1 MWIVKLAL
9 NKPYTFAVLA
19 LLILLAGV
27 GSILTMPTD
36 VFPAIDI
43 PVVTVIW
50 SYPGFTPND
59 MEKRFVTQSE
69 RAYTTS
75 VNDIE
80 HIESQSVSG
89 VGVIRIYFQPGANI
103 AQGISQV
110 TATSQTIQ
118 RILPP
123 GTQPPYILR
132 YDASDVP
139 VIQAAI
145 SSDTLNEQQLSDYAT
160 NFVRTQFATVQGAQV
175 TLPYGGR
182 GRVINVDINP
192 QALYA
197 HGLSPYDVSNAI
209 SAQNLVLPTG
219 DAKIGSRDYNVQ
231 INGSPST
238 VDALNDLPIKV
249 VNGAVV
255 YVRDVAQVRDGFA
268 IQQNI
273 VNQNGKR
280 AVLLQIN
287 KSGTASTLDVVNRV
301 RAALPRIMSTL
312 PSALKID
319 LIADQ
324 SIFVKASVQGVVREA
339 TIAACL
345 TALMILLF
353 LGSLRS
359 TAIVAVSIPLSIL
372 ASIAMLHA
380 LGESLNTTTL
390 GGLALAVGILVD
402 DTTVTI
408 ENINRYLGMGHSL
421 RKSILEGSAEIALP
435 ALVSTLSICI
445 VFLPMALLSGVAR
458 YLFLPLA
465 EAVIFAMLAS
475 YLLSRT
481 VTPTFAMF
489 LLPKEVALFASEG
502 HEEQSQGQNGSNGTA
517 KNGSNGAAKDG
528 SGKNGNGTHANGKNG
543 VHINGSH
550 QNGNGYR
557 NGNGKNGNGKDGN
570 GNGAGSK
577 EQTDA
582 QKSAEKQKK
591 GFVWRTHS
599 AFNKQFEKM
608 REGYKDRL
616 TWVLNHRL
624 AVTIVFVVF
633 CAVSFCLFPFI
644 GRDFFPQVDAGQF
657 RLHVRVPPSTR
668 LEETAKIFSQIEAQ
682 IHKTVPASETAL
694 TLDNIGE
701 PIFVNLAYGDSATVG
716 PSDGEIL
723 VSLNPKHQP
732 TEQYVETLRRELPKE
747 FPQET
752 FFFQPADIVN
762 QILNFGLP
770 APIDVQV
777 SGPSRNADGDLATA
791 RLLVTKMAAVPGA
804 ADVHL
809 QQIVDGPTLNI
820 AVDRTRAEQIGLTQ
834 QQVSQSLL
842 VSLAGTG
849 LSAPNYFLNQQNG
862 VVYSVVTQ
870 TPQYRLDSLDALL
883 NTPLTAPGLAQPA
896 LLSSVATITHGTSPL
911 VISHYN
917 IQPTYDIYAGTQG
930 RDLGGVSNAIGKVI
944 MGVAKK
950 LPKGS
955 TITVRGQVQSMNT
968 SFTGLSL
975 GLLGAVVLVYLL
987 LAVNFQ
993 SWLDPLVV
1001 VSGAPGAFA
1010 GILWMLY
1017 ITQTTLNVPSL
1028 TGAIMTIGVSTANSV
1043 LVVTFANERRAEGM
1057 SAIDAA
1063 IDAGY
1068 TRLRPVI
1075 MTALAMILGMIPMAL
1090 ALGEG
1095 GEQNAPLG
1103 RAVIGGLLIATLTT
1117 LFIVPISYSV
1127 LRKNQ
1132 PKPIE
1137 EDEGE
1142 DDKAS
1147 KVQPAKHRHPAE
1159 DQPTPQPQA
1168 EGQPA

>member
-9 NKPYTFAVLA
+9 SKPYTFAVLA
-19 LLILLAGV
+19 LVILLAGV
-27 GSILTMPTD
+27 GSILTMATD
-36 VFPAIDI
+36 VFPAIDL

-80 HIESQSVSG
+80 HTESQSVSG
-89 VGVIRIYFQPGANI
+89 VGVIRIYFQPGADI
-103 AQGISQV
+103 AQGIAQTV
-110 TATSQTIQ
+110 ATSQTIQ

-139 VIQAAI
+139 VIQAAV
-145 SSDTLNEQQLSDYAT
+145 SSDTLPEQQLSDLST
-160 NFVRTQFATVQGAQV
+160 NFIRTQMATVQGAQV
-175 TLPYGGR
+175 PLPFGGR
-182 GRVINVDINP
+182 GRLINVDIDP
-192 QALYA
+192 QALTSY
-197 HGLSPYDVSNAI
+197 GLSPSDVSNAI
-209 SAQNLVLPTG
+209 SAQNLVLPSG
-219 DAKIGSRDYNVQ
+219 DAKIGSRDYNVS
-231 INGSPST
+231 INSSP
-238 VDALNDLPIKV
+238 DAVEQFNDIPIKQ
-249 VNGAVV
+249 VNGAVITIK
-255 YVRDVAQVRDGFA
+255 DVAHVRDGYG

-280 AVLLQIN
+280 AVLIQIN
-287 KSGTASTLDVVNRV
+287 KSGKASTLDVVNRI
-301 RAALPRIMSTL
+301 REALPRIKSTL
-312 PSALKID
+312 PDALKIQ

-324 SIFVKASVQGVVREA
+324 SVFVKASVQGVIREA

-359 TAIVAVSIPLSIL
+359 TLIVAVSIPLSIL
-372 ASIAMLHA
+372 ASIAVLNC
-380 LGESLNTTTL
+380 LGQSLNTTTL

-408 ENINRYLGMGHSL
+408 ENINRYLGMGRSL
-421 RKSILEGSAEIALP
+421 RQAILEGSAEIALP

-445 VFLPMALLSGVAR
+445 VFIPMAFLSGVAKS
-458 YLFLPLA
+458 LFLPLA

-489 LLPKEVALFASEG
+489 LLPKETALFAEEG
-502 HEEQSQGQNGSNGTA
+502 KEHAGQDNGGNGVNGSNGKNGQARGKHAQDGLARMNGRNGNGSNGHSNGNGQNGSGH
-517 KNGSNGAAKDG
+517 KP
-528 SGKNGNGTHANGKNG
+528 
-543 VHINGSH
+543 
-550 QNGNGYR
+550 
-557 NGNGKNGNGKDGN
+557 
-570 GNGAGSK
+570 
-577 EQTDA
+577 EQTDE
-582 QKSAEKQKK
+582 QKAVEKQKK
-591 GFVWRTHS
+591 GIVWRTHA
-599 AFNKQFEKM
+599 AFNTRFEGM

-616 TWVLNHRL
+616 SWVMDHRV
-624 AVTIVFVVF
+624 AVSVLFLVF
-633 CAVSFCLFPFI
+633 CGLSFCLYPFI

-657 RLHVRVPPSTR
+657 RLHVRVPPATR
-668 LEETAKIFSQIEAQ
+668 LEETARVFSQVEAQ
-682 IHKTVPASETAL
+682 IRKTVPDSETEL
-694 TLDNIGE
+694 VLDNIGE
-701 PIFVNLAYGDSATVG
+701 PVFVNLAYGDSATVG

-723 VSLNPKHQP
+723 VTLKSKHHP
-732 TEQYVETLRRELPKE
+732 TAQYVEALRRTLPKQ
-747 FPQET
+747 FPGDT

-770 APIDVQV
+770 APIDVKV
-777 SGPSRNADGDLATA
+777 SGPNRNAAGDLAVAQQLTA
-791 RLLVTKMAAVPGA
+791 KIAGIPGA

-809 QQIVDGPTLNI
+809 QQITDAPTLHI
-820 AVDRTRAEQIGLTQ
+820 DVDRIRAAQVGLTQ
-834 QQVSQSLL
+834 RDVSQALL

-849 LSAPNYFLNQQNG
+849 TASPNFYLNQQNG
-862 VVYSVVTQ
+862 VVYGVTVQ
-870 TPQYRLDSLDALL
+870 TPQYRLDTPEALL
-883 NTPLTAPGLAQPA
+883 NTPISVPGQATPQQLNNLAT
-896 LLSSVATITHGTSPL
+896 LSHGTDAL

-917 IQPTYDIYAGTQG
+917 IQPTYDIFASAQN
-930 RDLGGVSNAIGKVI
+930 RDLGGIASDIGQAVKSVN
-944 MGVAKK
+944 KK
-950 LPKGS
+950 LPHGS
-955 TITVRGQVQSMNT
+955 TITVRGQVESMNT
-968 SFTGLSL
+968 SFTGLTL
-975 GLLGAVVLVYLL
+975 GLIGAVVLVYLL

-1001 VSGAPGAFA
+1001 VSGAPGALA
-1010 GILWMLY
+1010 GILWMLFV
-1017 ITQTTLNVPSL
+1017 TQTTLNVPSL

-1043 LVVTFANERRAEGM
+1043 LVVTFANERRAEGL
-1057 SAIDAA
+1057 SAMEAA

-1068 TRLRPVI
+1068 TRLRPVL

-1127 LRKNQ
+1127 LRRGDVKSYD
-1132 PKPIE
+1132 
-1137 EDEGE
+1137 EDDE
-1142 DDKAS
+1142 DDK
-1147 KVQPAKHRHPAE
+1147 KTRPAKRRHPAE
-1159 DQPTPQPQA
+1159 EEQAQPV
-1168 EGQPA
+1168 

>member
-27 GSILTMPTD
+27 GSILSMPTD

-219 DAKIGSRDYNVQ
+219 DAKIGTRDYNVL
-231 INGSPST
+231 INGSPGT
-238 VDALNDLPIKV
+238 VDALDDLPIKV

-255 YVRDVAQVRDGFA
+255 YVRDVAQVRDGYA

-287 KSGTASTLDVVNRV
+287 KSGTASTLDVVKRV
-301 RAALPRIMSTL
+301 RAALPRIQSTL
-312 PSALKID
+312 PSVLKID

-408 ENINRYLGMGHSL
+408 ENINRYLGMGHGL
-421 RKSILEGSAEIALP
+421 RKSIIEGSAEIALP

-489 LLPKEVALFASEG
+489 LLPKEVTLFAEEG
-502 HEEQSQGQNGSNGTA
+502 HGEQDKQGKNGSNGTA
-517 KNGSNGAAKDG
+517 KNGNGKNGDG
-528 SGKNGNGTHANGKNG
+528 THPSGKNGVPIH
-543 VHINGSH
+543 GSH
-550 QNGNGYR
+550 QNGNGHR
-557 NGNGKNGNGKDGN
+557 N
-570 GNGAGSK
+570 GNGAGNK

-599 AFNKQFEKM
+599 AFNKRFEKM
-608 REGYKDRL
+608 REAYKDRL
-616 TWVLNHRL
+616 TWVLDHRL
-624 AVTIVFVVF
+624 AVTILFVVF

-668 LEETAKIFSQIEAQ
+668 LEVTAKIFSRIEAQ

-732 TEQYVETLRRELPKE
+732 TEQYVEMLRRELPKE

-777 SGPSRNADGDLATA
+777 SGPNRNAAGNLAAA
-791 RLLVTKMAAVPGA
+791 RLLKTKMAAVPRA

-809 QQIVDGPTLNI
+809 QQSVDGPTLNI

-834 QQVSQSLL
+834 QQVSQSML

-849 LSAPNYFLNQQNG
+849 LSAPSYFLNQQNG
-862 VVYSVVTQ
+862 VVYPVVTQ

-883 NTPLTAPGLAQPA
+883 NTPLTAPGLTQPA
-896 LLSSVATITHGTSPL
+896 LLSSVAKITHGTSPL

-917 IQPTYDIYAGTQG
+917 IQPTYDIYASTQG

-944 MGVAKK
+944 TGVAKK

-955 TITVRGQVQSMNT
+955 TIAVRGQVQSMNS

-975 GLLGAVVLVYLL
+975 GLIGAVVLVYLL

-1057 SAIDAA
+1057 NAIEAA

-1103 RAVIGGLLIATLTT
+1103 RAVIGGLLVATLTT

-1137 EDEGE
+1137 ADEDE
-1142 DDKAS
+1142 DAPKT
-1147 KVQPAKHRHPAE
+1147 QPAKHRHPAE
-1159 DQPTPQPQA
+1159 EQATVQPQA
-1168 EGQPA
+1168 EGQSA

>member
-27 GSILTMPTD
+27 GSILSMPTD

-69 RAYTTS
+69 RGYTTS

-103 AQGISQV
+103 AQGIAQV

-145 SSDTLNEQQLSDYAT
+145 HSDTLTEQQLSDYAT

-182 GRVINVDINP
+182 GRIINVDINP

-219 DAKIGSRDYNVQ
+219 DAKIGSLDYNVQ
-231 INGSPST
+231 INGSPGT

-255 YVRDVAQVRDGFA
+255 YVRDVAQVRDGYA

-287 KSGTASTLDVVNRV
+287 KSGNASTLDVVSRV
-301 RAALPRIMSTL
+301 RAALPRILSTL

-324 SIFVKASVQGVVREA
+324 SVFVKASVQGVVREA

-359 TAIVAVSIPLSIL
+359 TLIVAVSIPLSIL
-372 ASIAMLHA
+372 ASIAVLHA

-445 VFLPMALLSGVAR
+445 VFLPMAFLSGVAR

-481 VTPTFAMF
+481 LTPTLAMV
-489 LLPKEVALFASEG
+489 LLPKEVALFAEEG
-502 HEEQSQGQNGSNGTA
+502 HEEQSHQNGANSG
-517 KNGSNGAAKDG
+517 DG
-528 SGKNGNGTHANGKNG
+528 RNGTHKLGKNA
-543 VHINGSH
+543 VPLSSHNG
-550 QNGNGYR
+550 NGNGYR
-557 NGNGKNGNGKDGN
+557 NGNGQN
-570 GNGAGSK
+570 GSK

-582 QKSAEKQKK
+582 QKAVEKQKN
-591 GFVWRTHS
+591 GVVWRIHS

-608 REGYKDRL
+608 REAYKERL
-616 TWVLNHRL
+616 IWTLNHRA
-624 AVTIVFVVF
+624 AVFILFVVF

-701 PIFVNLAYGDSATVG
+701 PVFVNLAYGDSATVG

-723 VSLNPKHQP
+723 VSLTPKHHP
-732 TEQYVETLRRELPKE
+732 TEQYVEALRRELPKE

-777 SGPSRNADGDLATA
+777 SGPGRNAEGDLAAA
-791 RLLVTKMAAVPGA
+791 RLLQTKMAAIPGA

-820 AVDRTRAEQIGLTQ
+820 NVDRTRAEQLGLTQ

-849 LSAPNYFLNQQNG
+849 LSAPSYFLNQQNG

-870 TPQYRLDSLDALL
+870 TPQYRLDSPDALL
-883 NTPLTAPGLAQPA
+883 NTPLTAPGLTEPA
-896 LLSSVATITHGTSPL
+896 LLSSVATISHGTSPL

-917 IQPTYDIYAGTQG
+917 IQPTYDIYASTQG
-930 RDLGGVSNAIGKVI
+930 RDLGGVSAGISKI
-944 MGVAKK
+944 IPQVAKK

-955 TITVRGQVQSMNT
+955 TITVRGQVQSMNS

-987 LAVNFQ
+987 LAINFQ

-1017 ITQTTLNVPSL
+1017 VTQTTLNVPSL

-1043 LVVTFANERRAEGM
+1043 LVVTFANERRLEGM

-1068 TRLRPVI
+1068 TRLRPVL
-1075 MTALAMILGMIPMAL
+1075 MTALAMIVGMIPMAL

-1103 RAVIGGLLIATLTT
+1103 RAVIGGLLVATLTT

-1137 EDEGE
+1137 EDEDE
-1142 DDKAS
+1142 DAPKP
-1147 KVQPAKHRHPAE
+1147 QPAKHRRPAE
-1159 DQPTPQPQA
+1159 DAAPEPQA
-1168 EGQPA
+1168 V

>member
-9 NKPYTFAVLA
+9 SKPYTFAVLA
-19 LLILLAGV
+19 LVILLAGV
-27 GSILTMPTD
+27 GSILTMATD
-36 VFPAIDI
+36 VFPAIDL

-80 HIESQSVSG
+80 HTESQSVSG
-89 VGVIRIYFQPGANI
+89 VGVIRIYFQPGADI
-103 AQGISQV
+103 AQGIAQTV
-110 TATSQTIQ
+110 ATSQTIQ

-139 VIQAAI
+139 VIQAAV
-145 SSDTLNEQQLSDYAT
+145 SSDTLPEQQLSDLST
-160 NFVRTQFATVQGAQV
+160 NFIRTQMATVQGAQV
-175 TLPYGGR
+175 PLPFGGR
-182 GRVINVDINP
+182 GRLINVDIDP
-192 QALYA
+192 QALTSY
-197 HGLSPYDVSNAI
+197 GLSPSDVSNAI
-209 SAQNLVLPTG
+209 SAQNLVLPSG
-219 DAKIGSRDYNVQ
+219 DAKIGSRDYNVS
-231 INGSPST
+231 INSSP
-238 VDALNDLPIKV
+238 DAVEQFNDIPIKQ
-249 VNGAVV
+249 VNGAVITIK
-255 YVRDVAQVRDGFA
+255 DVAHVRDGYG

-280 AVLLQIN
+280 AVLIQIN
-287 KSGTASTLDVVNRV
+287 KSGKASTLDVVNRI
-301 RAALPRIMSTL
+301 REALPRIKSTL
-312 PSALKID
+312 PDALKIQ

-324 SIFVKASVQGVVREA
+324 SVFVKASVQGVIREA

-359 TAIVAVSIPLSIL
+359 TLIVAVSIPLSIL
-372 ASIAMLHA
+372 ASIAVLNC
-380 LGESLNTTTL
+380 LGQSLNTTTL

-408 ENINRYLGMGHSL
+408 ENINRYLGMGRSL
-421 RKSILEGSAEIALP
+421 RQAILEGSAEIALP

-445 VFLPMALLSGVAR
+445 VFIPMAFLSGVAKS
-458 YLFLPLA
+458 LFLPLA

-489 LLPKEVALFASEG
+489 LLPKETALFAEEG
-502 HEEQSQGQNGSNGTA
+502 KEHAGQDNGGNGVNGSNGKNGQARGKHAQDGLARMNGRNGNGSNGHSNGNGQNGSGH
-517 KNGSNGAAKDG
+517 KP
-528 SGKNGNGTHANGKNG
+528 
-543 VHINGSH
+543 
-550 QNGNGYR
+550 
-557 NGNGKNGNGKDGN
+557 
-570 GNGAGSK
+570 
-577 EQTDA
+577 EQTDE
-582 QKSAEKQKK
+582 QKAVEKQKK
-591 GFVWRTHS
+591 GIVWRTHA
-599 AFNKQFEKM
+599 AFNTRFERM

-616 TWVLNHRL
+616 SWVMDHRV
-624 AVTIVFVVF
+624 AVSVLFLVF
-633 CAVSFCLFPFI
+633 CGLSFCLYPFI

-657 RLHVRVPPSTR
+657 RLHVRVPPATR
-668 LEETAKIFSQIEAQ
+668 LEETARVFSQVEAQ
-682 IHKTVPASETAL
+682 IRKTVPDSETEL
-694 TLDNIGE
+694 VLDNIGE
-701 PIFVNLAYGDSATVG
+701 PVFVNLAYGDSATVG

-723 VSLNPKHQP
+723 VTLKSKHHP
-732 TEQYVETLRRELPKE
+732 TAQYVEALRRTLPKQ
-747 FPQET
+747 FPGDT

-770 APIDVQV
+770 APIDVKV
-777 SGPSRNADGDLATA
+777 SGPNRNAAGDLAVAQQLTA
-791 RLLVTKMAAVPGA
+791 KIAGIPGA

-809 QQIVDGPTLNI
+809 QQITDAPTLHI
-820 AVDRTRAEQIGLTQ
+820 DVDRIRAAQVGLTQ
-834 QQVSQSLL
+834 RDVSQALL

-849 LSAPNYFLNQQNG
+849 TASPNFYLNQQNG
-862 VVYSVVTQ
+862 VVYGVTVQ
-870 TPQYRLDSLDALL
+870 TPQYRLDTPEALL
-883 NTPLTAPGLAQPA
+883 NTPISVPGQATPQQLNNLAT
-896 LLSSVATITHGTSPL
+896 LSHGTDAL

-917 IQPTYDIYAGTQG
+917 IQPTYDIFASAQN
-930 RDLGGVSNAIGKVI
+930 RDLGGIASDIGQAVKSVN
-944 MGVAKK
+944 KK
-950 LPKGS
+950 LPHGS
-955 TITVRGQVQSMNT
+955 TITVRGQVESMNT
-968 SFTGLSL
+968 SFTGLTL
-975 GLLGAVVLVYLL
+975 GLIGAVVLVYLL

-1001 VSGAPGAFA
+1001 VSGAPGALA
-1010 GILWMLY
+1010 GILWMLFV
-1017 ITQTTLNVPSL
+1017 TQTTLNVPSL

-1043 LVVTFANERRAEGM
+1043 LVVTFANERRAEGL
-1057 SAIDAA
+1057 SAMEAA

-1068 TRLRPVI
+1068 TRLRPVL

-1127 LRKNQ
+1127 LRRGDVKSYD
-1132 PKPIE
+1132 
-1137 EDEGE
+1137 EDDE
-1142 DDKAS
+1142 DDK
-1147 KVQPAKHRHPAE
+1147 KTRPAKRRHPAE
-1159 DQPTPQPQA
+1159 EEQAQPV
-1168 EGQPA
+1168 

>member
-19 LLILLAGV
+19 LLILLAGI
-27 GSILTMPTD
+27 GSILSMPTD

-69 RAYTTS
+69 RGYTTS

-103 AQGISQV
+103 AQGIAQV

-139 VIQAAI
+139 VIQAAVH
-145 SSDTLNEQQLSDYAT
+145 SDTLTEQQLSDNAT

-182 GRVINVDINP
+182 SRLINVDINP

-197 HGLSPYDVSNAI
+197 QGLSPYDVSNAI

-219 DAKIGSRDYNVQ
+219 DAKVGTRDYNVQ
-231 INGSPST
+231 INGSPAT
-238 VDALNDLPIKV
+238 VDELNDLPIKV
-249 VNGAVV
+249 VNGAVI
-255 YVRDVAQVRDGFA
+255 YVRDVAQVHDGGA
-268 IQQNI
+268 VQQNI
-273 VNQNGKR
+273 VDQNGKR

-287 KSGTASTLDVVNRV
+287 KSGSASTLDVVSRV
-301 RAALPRIMSTL
+301 RAALPRILSTL
-312 PSALKID
+312 PPALKID

-359 TAIVAVSIPLSIL
+359 TLIVAVSIPLSIL
-372 ASIAMLHA
+372 ASIAVLHA

-445 VFLPMALLSGVAR
+445 VFLPMAFLSGVAR

-481 VTPTFAMF
+481 LTPTLAMV
-489 LLPKEVALFASEG
+489 LLPKEVALFAEEG
-502 HEEQSQGQNGSNGTA
+502 HEEQTKQNGHKNGVNGNGSNGTH
-517 KNGSNGAAKDG
+517 K
-528 SGKNGNGTHANGKNG
+528 NGKNA
-543 VHINGSH
+543 VPLSSHNG
-550 QNGNGYR
+550 NGNGYR
-557 NGNGKNGNGKDGN
+557 NGNGQN
-570 GNGAGSK
+570 GSK

-582 QKSAEKQKK
+582 QKAVEKQKN
-591 GFVWRTHS
+591 GVVWRIHS
-599 AFNKQFEKM
+599 AFNQQFEKM
-608 REGYKDRL
+608 REAYKERL
-616 TWVLNHRL
+616 TWTLNHRA
-624 AVTIVFVVF
+624 AVFILFVVF

-701 PIFVNLAYGDSATVG
+701 PTFVNLAYGDSATVG

-723 VSLNPKHQP
+723 VSLTPKHHP
-732 TEQYVETLRRELPKE
+732 TEQYVEALRRELPKS

-777 SGPSRNADGDLATA
+777 SGPNRNAAGDLAAA
-791 RLLVTKMAAVPGA
+791 RLLQTKIAAIPGA

-809 QQIVDGPTLNI
+809 QQIVDGPTLNVH
-820 AVDRTRAEQIGLTQ
+820 VDRTRAEQIGLTQ
-834 QQVSQSLL
+834 RDVSQTLL
-842 VSLAGTG
+842 TSLAGTA
-849 LSAPNYFLNQQNG
+849 LSSPNYFLNQQNG
-862 VVYSVVTQ
+862 VVYPIVTQ
-870 TPQYRLDSLDALL
+870 TPQYRLDTPEALL
-883 NTPLTAPGLAQPA
+883 NTPLTALGLPQPA
-896 LLSSVATITHGTSPL
+896 LLSSVATISHGTSPL

-917 IQPTYDIYAGTQG
+917 IQPTYDIYASTQG
-930 RDLGGVSNAIGKVI
+930 RDLGGVSNAITKVI
-944 MGVAKK
+944 GGVAKK

-1017 ITQTTLNVPSL
+1017 VTQTTLNVPSL

-1043 LVVTFANERRAEGM
+1043 LVVTFANERRLEGM

-1068 TRLRPVI
+1068 TRLRPVL
-1075 MTALAMILGMIPMAL
+1075 MTALAMIVGMIPMAL

-1103 RAVIGGLLIATLTT
+1103 RAVIGGLLVATLTT

-1137 EDEGE
+1137 EDEDE
-1142 DDKAS
+1142 DAPKP
-1147 KVQPAKHRHPAE
+1147 QPAKHRRPAE
-1159 DQPTPQPQA
+1159 DAAPEPQA
-1168 EGQPA
+1168 V

>member
-27 GSILTMPTD
+27 GSILSMPTD

-192 QALYA
+192 PALYA

-219 DAKIGSRDYNVQ
+219 DAKIGTRDYNVL
-231 INGSPST
+231 INGSPGT

-255 YVRDVAQVRDGFA
+255 YVRDVAQVRDGYA

-287 KSGTASTLDVVNRV
+287 KSGTASTLDVVKRV
-301 RAALPRIMSTL
+301 RAALPRIQSTL

-408 ENINRYLGMGHSL
+408 ENINRYLGMGHGL
-421 RKSILEGSAEIALP
+421 RKSIIEGSAEIALP

-489 LLPKEVALFASEG
+489 LLPKEVTLFAEEG
-502 HEEQSQGQNGSNGTA
+502 HGEQDKQGKNGSNGTA
-517 KNGSNGAAKDG
+517 KNGNGKNGDG
-528 SGKNGNGTHANGKNG
+528 THPSGKNGVPIH
-543 VHINGSH
+543 GSH
-550 QNGNGYR
+550 QNGNGR
-557 NGNGKNGNGKDGN
+557 NGNGHRN
-570 GNGAGSK
+570 GNGAGNK

-582 QKSAEKQKK
+582 QKAAEKQKK

-599 AFNKQFEKM
+599 AFNKRFEDM
-608 REGYKDRL
+608 REAYKDRL
-616 TWVLNHRL
+616 TWVLDHRL
-624 AVTIVFVVF
+624 AVTILFVVF

-668 LEETAKIFSQIEAQ
+668 LEVTAKIFSRIEAQ

-732 TEQYVETLRRELPKE
+732 TEQYVEALRRELPKE

-777 SGPSRNADGDLATA
+777 SGPSRNAAGNLAAA

-834 QQVSQSLL
+834 QQVSQSML

-849 LSAPNYFLNQQNG
+849 LSAPSYFLNQQNG
-862 VVYSVVTQ
+862 VVYPVVTQ

-883 NTPLTAPGLAQPA
+883 NTPLTAPGLTQPA
-896 LLSSVATITHGTSPL
+896 LLSSVAKITHGTSPL

-917 IQPTYDIYAGTQG
+917 IQPTYDIYASTQG

-944 MGVAKK
+944 TGVAKK

-955 TITVRGQVQSMNT
+955 TITVRGQVQSMNS

-975 GLLGAVVLVYLL
+975 GLIGAVVLVYLL

-1043 LVVTFANERRAEGM
+1043 LVVTFANERRLEGM

-1103 RAVIGGLLIATLTT
+1103 RAVIGGLLVATLTT

-1137 EDEGE
+1137 ADEDE
-1142 DDKAS
+1142 DAPKNQS
-1147 KVQPAKHRHPAE
+1147 AKHRRPADEQASE
-1159 DQPTPQPQA
+1159 DQPVSQPQA

>member
-19 LLILLAGV
+19 LLILLAGI
-27 GSILTMPTD
+27 GSILSMPTD

-145 SSDTLNEQQLSDYAT
+145 SSDTLNEQQVYDYAT

-182 GRVINVDINP
+182 SRVINVDINP
-192 QALYA
+192 QLLYA
-197 HGLSPYDVSNAI
+197 HGLSPYDVSNAV

-231 INGSPST
+231 INGSPGT
-238 VDALNDLPIKV
+238 VDALNDLPIKD

-255 YVRDVAQVRDGFA
+255 YVRDVAQVRDGNA

-273 VNQNGKR
+273 VNQNGRR

-287 KSGTASTLDVVNRV
+287 KSGTASTLDVVSRV
-301 RAALPRIMSTL
+301 RQALPRIVSTL
-312 PSALKID
+312 PSALKIN

-324 SIFVKASVQGVVREA
+324 SVFVKASVQGVVREA

-408 ENINRYLGMGHSL
+408 ENINRYLGMGHTL

-481 VTPTFAMF
+481 VTPTFAMY
-489 LLPKEVALFASEG
+489 LLPKEVALFAEEG
-502 HEEQSQGQNGSNGTA
+502 HEEQDKQGKNGSNGTTQ
-517 KNGSNGAAKDG
+517 
-528 SGKNGNGTHANGKNG
+528 NGNGKAGNGTQHNGKSSVPIHG
-543 VHINGSH
+543 AH
-550 QNGNGYR
+550 QNGNGNGHR
-557 NGNGKNGNGKDGN
+557 NGNGN
-570 GNGAGSK
+570 K

-582 QKSAEKQKK
+582 QKAAEKQKK
-591 GFVWRTHS
+591 GVVWRTHS
-599 AFNKQFEKM
+599 AFNKRFEKM
-608 REGYKDRL
+608 REAYKDRL
-616 TWVLNHRL
+616 TWVLDHRL

-633 CAVSFCLFPFI
+633 CGLSFCLFPFI

-668 LEETAKIFSQIEAQ
+668 LEETAKIFSQIDAQ

-723 VSLNPKHQP
+723 VSLTPKHHP

-777 SGPSRNADGDLATA
+777 SGPGRNAEGDLAVA
-791 RLLVTKMAAVPGA
+791 RQLVTKMAAVPGA

-820 AVDRTRAEQIGLTQ
+820 TVDRTRAEQIGLTQ

-849 LSAPNYFLNQQNG
+849 LSAPSYFLNQQNG

-883 NTPLTAPGLAQPA
+883 NTPLTGPGLTQPA

-917 IQPTYDIYAGTQG
+917 IQPTYDIYASTQG
-930 RDLGGVSNAIGKVI
+930 RDLGGVSNGIDKVI
-944 MGVAKK
+944 TQAAKK

-955 TITVRGQVQSMNT
+955 TITVRGQVESMNS
-968 SFTGLSL
+968 SFKGLSL
-975 GLLGAVVLVYLL
+975 GLIGAVVLVYLL

-1001 VSGAPGAFA
+1001 VSGAPGALA
-1010 GILWMLY
+1010 GILWMLF

-1043 LVVTFANERRAEGM
+1043 LVVTFANERRLEGLN
-1057 SAIDAA
+1057 ALDAV

-1068 TRLRPVI
+1068 TRLRPVL

-1117 LFIVPISYSV
+1117 LFIVPISYSI

-1137 EDEGE
+1137 ADEDE
-1142 DDKAS
+1142 DAPKT
-1147 KVQPAKHRHPAE
+1147 QPAKHRHPTEEQDGQGQAA
-1159 DQPTPQPQA
+1159 PQA

>member
-27 GSILTMPTD
+27 GSILSMPTD

-89 VGVIRIYFQPGANI
+89 VGVIRIYFQPGADI

-145 SSDTLNEQQLSDYAT
+145 SSDTLNEQQVYDYAT

-182 GRVINVDINP
+182 SRVINVDINP

-197 HGLSPYDVSNAI
+197 HGLSPSDVSNAV

-238 VDALNDLPIKV
+238 VDALNDLPIKD

-255 YVRDVAQVRDGFA
+255 YVRDVAQVRDGNA

-273 VNQNGKR
+273 VNQNGRR

-287 KSGTASTLDVVNRV
+287 KSGSASTLDVVNRI
-301 RAALPRIMSTL
+301 RQALPRIVSTL
-312 PSALKID
+312 PSALKIN

-324 SIFVKASVQGVVREA
+324 SVFVKASVQGVVREA

-408 ENINRYLGMGHSL
+408 ENINRYLGMGHTL

-481 VTPTFAMF
+481 VTPTFAMY
-489 LLPKEVALFASEG
+489 LLPKEVALFAEEG
-502 HEEQSQGQNGSNGTA
+502 HEEQDKQTKNGSNGTA
-517 KNGSNGAAKDG
+517 KNGN
-528 SGKNGNGTHANGKNG
+528 GKNGNGTQQNGKNA
-543 VHINGSH
+543 VSIHGSH
-550 QNGNGYR
+550 QNGNGHR
-557 NGNGKNGNGKDGN
+557 NGNEDK
-570 GNGAGSK
+570 AR
-577 EQTDA
+577 TDA
-582 QKSAEKQKK
+582 QKAAEKQKK
-591 GFVWRTHS
+591 GVVWRIHS
-599 AFNKQFEKM
+599 AFNKRFEKM
-608 REGYKDRL
+608 REAYKDRL
-616 TWVLNHRL
+616 TWVLDHRL

-633 CAVSFCLFPFI
+633 CAISFCLFPFI

-668 LEETAKIFSQIEAQ
+668 LEETAKIFSQIDAQ

-723 VSLNPKHQP
+723 VSLTPKHQP
-732 TEQYVETLRRELPKE
+732 TEQYVETLRRELPKD

-777 SGPSRNADGDLATA
+777 SGPGRNADGDLAVA
-791 RLLVTKMAAVPGA
+791 RLLTTKMAAVPGA

-849 LSAPNYFLNQQNG
+849 LSAPSYFLNQQNG

-883 NTPLTAPGLAQPA
+883 NTPLTGPGLAQPA

-917 IQPTYDIYAGTQG
+917 IQPTYDIYASTQG
-930 RDLGGVSNAIGKVI
+930 RDLGGVSNGISKVI
-944 MGVAKK
+944 AEAAKK

-955 TITVRGQVQSMNT
+955 TITVRGQVQSMNS

-975 GLLGAVVLVYLL
+975 GLIGAVVLVYLL

-1001 VSGAPGAFA
+1001 VSGAPGALA
-1010 GILWMLY
+1010 GILWMLF

-1043 LVVTFANERRAEGM
+1043 LVVTFANERRLEGM
-1057 SAIDAA
+1057 SALDAA

-1068 TRLRPVI
+1068 TRLRPVL
-1075 MTALAMILGMIPMAL
+1075 MTALAMIVGMIPMAL

-1103 RAVIGGLLIATLTT
+1103 RAVIGGLLVATLTT
-1117 LFIVPISYSV
+1117 LFIVPISYSI

-1132 PKPIE
+1132 PQPIE
-1137 EDEGE
+1137 ADEDE
-1142 DDKAS
+1142 DAPKP
-1147 KVQPAKHRHPAE
+1147 QPAKHRHPAE
-1159 DQPTPQPQA
+1159 DQEGQGQPAPQA

>member
-27 GSILTMPTD
+27 GSILSMPTD

-219 DAKIGSRDYNVQ
+219 DAKIGTRDYNVL
-231 INGSPST
+231 INGSPGT
-238 VDALNDLPIKV
+238 VDALDDLPIKV

-255 YVRDVAQVRDGFA
+255 YVRDVAQVRDGYA

-287 KSGTASTLDVVNRV
+287 KSGTASTLDVVKRV
-301 RAALPRIMSTL
+301 RAALPRIQSTL
-312 PSALKID
+312 PSVLKID

-408 ENINRYLGMGHSL
+408 ENINRYLGMGHGL
-421 RKSILEGSAEIALP
+421 RKSIIEGSAEIALP

-489 LLPKEVALFASEG
+489 LLPKEVTLFAEEG
-502 HEEQSQGQNGSNGTA
+502 HGEQDKQGKNGSNGTA
-517 KNGSNGAAKDG
+517 KNGNGKNGDG
-528 SGKNGNGTHANGKNG
+528 THPSGKNGVPIH
-543 VHINGSH
+543 GSH
-550 QNGNGYR
+550 QNGNGHR
-557 NGNGKNGNGKDGN
+557 N
-570 GNGAGSK
+570 GNGAGNK

-599 AFNKQFEKM
+599 AFNKRFEKM
-608 REGYKDRL
+608 REAYKDRL
-616 TWVLNHRL
+616 TWVLDHRL
-624 AVTIVFVVF
+624 AVTILFVVF

-668 LEETAKIFSQIEAQ
+668 LEVTAKIFSRIEAQ

-732 TEQYVETLRRELPKE
+732 TEQYVEMLRRELPKE

-777 SGPSRNADGDLATA
+777 SGPNRNAAGNLAAA
-791 RLLVTKMAAVPGA
+791 RLLTTKMAAVPGA

-834 QQVSQSLL
+834 QQVSQSML

-849 LSAPNYFLNQQNG
+849 LSAPSYFLNQQNG
-862 VVYSVVTQ
+862 VVYPVVTQ

-883 NTPLTAPGLAQPA
+883 NTPLTAPGLTQPA
-896 LLSSVATITHGTSPL
+896 LLSSVAKITHGTSPL

-917 IQPTYDIYAGTQG
+917 IQPTYDIYASTQG

-944 MGVAKK
+944 TGVAKK

-955 TITVRGQVQSMNT
+955 TIAVRGQVQSMNS

-975 GLLGAVVLVYLL
+975 GLIGAVVLVYLL

-1057 SAIDAA
+1057 NAIEAA

-1103 RAVIGGLLIATLTT
+1103 RAVIGGLLVATLTT

-1137 EDEGE
+1137 ADEDE
-1142 DDKAS
+1142 DAPKT
-1147 KVQPAKHRHPAE
+1147 QPAKHRHPAE
-1159 DQPTPQPQA
+1159 EQATVQPQA
-1168 EGQPA
+1168 EGQSA

>member
-19 LLILLAGV
+19 LLILLFGV

-59 MEKRFVTQSE
+59 MEKRFVTQTE

-89 VGVIRIYFQPGANI
+89 VGVIRVYFQPGADI

-139 VIQAAI
+139 VIQAAV
-145 SSDTLNEQQLSDYAT
+145 SSDTLTEQQLSDYST
-160 NFVRTQFATVQGAQV
+160 NFVRTQLATVQGAQV

-182 GRVINVDINP
+182 GRIINVDINP

-197 HGLSPYDVSNAI
+197 RGLSPYDVSNAV

-219 DAKIGSRDYNVQ
+219 DAKIGARDYNVQ
-231 INGSPST
+231 INGSPGT
-238 VDALNDLPIKV
+238 VDALNDLPIKQ
-249 VNGAVV
+249 VNGTIV
-255 YVRDVAQVRDGFA
+255 YVRDVANVRDGYS

-273 VNQNGKR
+273 VNQNGRR

-287 KSGTASTLDVVNRV
+287 KSGTASTLDVVSRV
-301 RAALPRIMSTL
+301 RAALPRIEATL
-312 PSALKID
+312 PSALKIN

-324 SIFVKASVQGVVREA
+324 SVFVKASVQGVVREA
-339 TIAACL
+339 AIAACL

-359 TAIVAVSIPLSIL
+359 TLIVAVSIPLSIL

-408 ENINRYLGMGHSL
+408 ENINRYLGMGHGL

-445 VFLPMALLSGVAR
+445 VFLPMAFLSGVAR

-489 LLPKEVALFASEG
+489 LLPKEVSLFAEEG
-502 HEEQSQGQNGSNGTA
+502 HHEQNDQS
-517 KNGSNGAAKDG
+517 KNNQSK
-528 SGKNGNGTHANGKNG
+528 NGTHNNGK
-543 VHINGSH
+543 HS
-550 QNGNGYR
+550 R
-557 NGNGKNGNGKDGN
+557 NGHRDGQQSKD
-570 GNGAGSK
+570 
-577 EQTDA
+577 QPDA
-582 QKSAEKQKK
+582 AKSAEKQKK
-591 GFVWRTHS
+591 GVVWRIHS
-599 AFNKQFEKM
+599 AFNKRFEHM
-608 REGYKDRL
+608 REGYKERL
-616 TWVLNHRL
+616 TWVMDHRL
-624 AVTIVFVVF
+624 AVTLLFGVF
-633 CAVSFCLFPFI
+633 CGLSFCLFPSI

-668 LEETAKIFSQIEAQ
+668 LEETAKIFSQIEGQ

-701 PIFVNLAYGDSATVG
+701 PTFVNLAYGDSATVG

-723 VSLNPKHQP
+723 VSLTPKHQP
-732 TEQYVETLRRELPKE
+732 TEQYMEALRRDLPKE

-777 SGPSRNADGDLATA
+777 SGPNRNADGDLAAA
-791 RLLVTKMAAVPGA
+791 RLLQSKMAAIPGA

-820 AVDRTRAEQIGLTQ
+820 NVDRTRAEQLGLTQ

-849 LSAPNYFLNQQNG
+849 LSSPSYFLNQQNG

-870 TPQYRLDSLDALL
+870 TPQYRIDTPEALL
-883 NTPLTAPGLAQPA
+883 NTPLTAPGLTSPV
-896 LLSSVATITHGTSPL
+896 LLSSVATITHGTAPL

-930 RDLGGVSNAIGKVI
+930 RDLGGVSSDITKVI
-944 MGVAKK
+944 GGVAKK

-955 TITVRGQVQSMNT
+955 TITVRGQVASMNT
-968 SFTGLSL
+968 SFRGLSL
-975 GLLGAVVLVYLL
+975 GLLGAVILVYLL

-1001 VSGAPGAFA
+1001 VSGAPGAMA

-1017 ITQTTLNVPSL
+1017 VTQTTLNVPSL

-1043 LVVTFANERRAEGM
+1043 LVVTFANERRVEGM
-1057 SAIDAA
+1057 NALDAA

-1068 TRLRPVI
+1068 TRLRPVL
-1075 MTALAMILGMIPMAL
+1075 MTAIAMIIGMVPMAL

-1103 RAVIGGLLIATLTT
+1103 RAVIGGLLVATLTT

-1137 EDEGE
+1137 ED
-1142 DDKAS
+1142 DDENAPKN
-1147 KVQPAKHRHPAE
+1147 QPAKHRHPAE
-1159 DQPTPQPQA
+1159 DENAQPPQA
-1168 EGQPA
+1168 EAQPV